1 MSATDN
7 LSMPRLGLAVLDRLA
22 AIKADGRLVLVTS
35 ARKGEG
41 KSFVA
46 HALAR
51 QFAALGAGSV
61 LLVDGHIAAK
71 PKGEA
76 VGGFAGLLAAGELAD
91 DAVRSSER
99 SGLGLLPAG
108 QGGADAEQLLFR
120 PGPVSRALQA
130 LRQSHDLVVFDGPS
144 LAACGALALLTD
156 ATVLVIDAQRS
167 SGRAVQDALLAS
179 RLPEKQ
185 VAGVVINRQPGY
197 LARWFGG

>member
-1 MSATDN
+1 
-7 LSMPRLGLAVLDRLA
+7 MPRLGLAVLDRLA
-22 AIKADGRLVLVTS
+22 AIKPDGRLVLVTS

-46 HALAR
+46 QSLAR

-61 LLVDGHIAAK
+61 LLVDGCITGK

-76 VGGFAGLLAAGELAD
+76 SGGFAGLLLAGELGD
-91 DAVRSSER
+91 DAVKGSDRP
-99 SGLGLLPAG
+99 GLALLSAG

-130 LRQSHDLVVFDGPS
+130 LRQSHDLVVIDGPT

-156 ATVLVIDAQRS
+156 TTVLVIDAQRS

-179 RLPEKQ
+179 RLPAAQ

>member
-1 MSATDN
+1 
-7 LSMPRLGLAVLDRLA
+7 MPRLGLAVLDRLA
-22 AIKADGRLVLVTS
+22 AIKPDGRLVLVTS

-41 KSFVA
+41 KSFLA
-46 HALAR
+46 QSLAR
-51 QFAALGAGSV
+51 QFVALGAGSV
-61 LLVDGHIAAK
+61 LLVDANITSK

-76 VGGFAGLLAAGELAD
+76 SAGFAGLLQAGELSD
-91 DAVRSSER
+91 DAVKGSER
-99 SGLGLLPAG
+99 PGLDLLPAG
-108 QGGADAEQLLFR
+108 QGGGDAEQLLFR

-130 LRQSHDLVVFDGPS
+130 LRRSHDLVVVDGPT

-179 RLPEKQ
+179 RLPSAQ

-197 LARWFGG
+197 LSRWFGG